1 MTRIDDQLVCHDKYN
16 IVMHEL
22 TAALA
27 RARDDDAQIVS
38 IVGPTRVGK
47 TKLLDVFI
55 NDQRPSCNSR
65 HEIIKVVSPK
75 HLTGRALPDACLRSI
90 GMNPT
95 MFKNHIAATDTLVK
109 ALLKSGTRLII
120 FDETQHMLE
129 RGSSTSVRAAA
140 DFLKDLFDRLQASI
154 VLAGLPTLLGLFH
167 ANEQLADRARSPIR
181 YYPYGWN
188 GSEYT
193 NYRNALAGALE
204 FLIESGWETVDY
216 KDPDFA
222 KRMYVATAGRY
233 GLINKIFMEVQSQ
246 HSHRKVALLDEF
258 FEAYECAVMGRFVA
272 FNPFDV
278 DQSISVEHMALV
290 YAKVLQ
296 EAGVS
301 EGGQHAALCS

>member
-1 MTRIDDQLVCHDKYN
+1 MTRITDQLVCHDKYN
-16 IVMHEL
+16 SAMHEL
-22 TAALA
+22 THALA
-27 RARDDDAQIVS
+27 RARDNDAQIIS

-55 NDQRPSCNSR
+55 KDQFSSCNGR
-65 HEIIKVVSPK
+65 HEIVKVVSPK

-95 MFKNHIAATDTLVK
+95 MFKNHVAATDTLVK
-109 ALLKSGTRLII
+109 AFLKGGTRLII

-129 RGSSTSVRAAA
+129 RGTSTSVRAAA

-154 VLAGLPTLLGLFH
+154 VLAGLPTLLGLFE

-181 YYPYGWN
+181 YYPYGWE
-188 GSEYT
+188 GAEYQS
-193 NYRNALAGALE
+193 YRSALAGALE
-204 FLIESGWETVDY
+204 FLVESGWETLDY
-216 KDPDFA
+216 NDADFA
-222 KRMYVATAGRY
+222 RRMYVATAGRY

-246 HSHRKVALLDEF
+246 HSQRKVALLDEF

-278 DQSISVEHMALV
+278 DQPIAVEHMALV

-301 EGGQHAALCS
+301 QGGQNAALHS